1 MKSYWV
7 KVKNLKVGQKIA
19 VPTDNGGVLWDK
31 IASIKHVGRELV
43 WDIEVKGTHNFVAGH
58 LINPETGEK
67 YTEKEEKQLLREEQI
82 VTSSRRDRLQPLA
95 TSAAGR
101 YGGIFAH
108 NTYTQ
113 GLSVNRNGQTA
124 PGDVDIS
131 GSYLTNGADYA
142 EYFYAK
148 DKDLKP
154 GETVCL
160 DVAGEGAVKR
170 CVNSRDDNL
179 LGIVSSHPSVLGNT
193 GTEQDQRGQNPDY
206 VVVGLLG
213 QIPAKVSLEN
223 GDIRPGD
230 SLTSSSV
237 PGHLARAS
245 AGDPTVGVALEAF
258 GDVGH
263 ASTEGNVGSGDN
275 GAMEQGEGDVQSIAG
290 NVGSGTIQV
299 LISRKNK
306 SLTVESVEEEVI
318 ERIAN
323 LELEDEVEI
332 IVAQAQK
339 NLETQIADQILTIE
353 ANKAGLTD
361 LAGKQS
367 EIKGQITDLNL
378 GFKNL
383 SGSQDKIQ
391 SSVSS
396 LAEQVDVLVSS
407 NSQLESEVE
416 TLHQK
421 VADSQK
427 TTDVNLSQLTNNL
440 QDLIN
445 SLSGLSDVSSKIE
458 LMSQS
463 VLSVMDSNQAL
474 SGRLDEV
481 EVMKTELGEL
491 ITFTPDVV
499 VITSPEIIASED
511 EDAVKNYK
519 TLVLDARSGLE
530 IKSGNF
536 KLDASGNVEIS
547 GNLLLGGEL
556 SAAKI
561 SPTGNNLVLEPK
573 GEEPKVVVKGNL
585 EVQGKVLTAERK
597 RVNEDGDEAI
607 VDKTTGTSLIT
618 AGETIVHISNNQI
631 SDSSLIYI
639 TPTSKTGGKVLFVA
653 SKRSEAVKA
662 DDADYN
668 ADEPLANQQGF
679 SVEIEEVFENDIEF
693 NWWIVE

>member
-1 MKSYWV
+1 M
-7 KVKNLKVGQKIA
+7 
-19 VPTDNGGVLWDK
+19 
-31 IASIKHVGRELV
+31 
-43 WDIEVKGTHNFVAGH
+43 
-58 LINPETGEK
+58 
-67 YTEKEEKQLLREEQI
+67 
-82 VTSSRRDRLQPLA
+82 
-95 TSAAGR
+95 
-101 YGGIFAH
+101 
-108 NTYTQ
+108 
-113 GLSVNRNGQTA
+113 
-124 PGDVDIS
+124 
-131 GSYLTNGADYA
+131 
-142 EYFYAK
+142 
-148 DKDLKP
+148 
-154 GETVCL
+154 
-160 DVAGEGAVKR
+160 
-170 CVNSRDDNL
+170 
-179 LGIVSSHPSVLGNT
+179 
-193 GTEQDQRGQNPDY
+193 
-206 VVVGLLG
+206 
-213 QIPAKVSLEN
+213 
-223 GDIRPGD
+223 
-230 SLTSSSV
+230 
-237 PGHLARAS
+237 
-245 AGDPTVGVALEAF
+245 
-258 GDVGH
+258 
-263 ASTEGNVGSGDN
+263 
-275 GAMEQGEGDVQSIAG
+275 
-290 NVGSGTIQV
+290 
-299 LISRKNK
+299 
-306 SLTVESVEEEVI
+306 
-318 ERIAN
+318 
-323 LELEDEVEI
+323 
-332 IVAQAQK
+332 
-339 NLETQIADQILTIE
+339 
-353 ANKAGLTD
+353 
-361 LAGKQS
+361 
-367 EIKGQITDLNL
+367 
-378 GFKNL
+378 
-383 SGSQDKIQ
+383 
-391 SSVSS
+391 
-396 LAEQVDVLVSS
+396 
-407 NSQLESEVE
+407 E